1 MTNIL
6 VFQTAF
12 LGDAILTLPMI
23 QKLKEMFPE
32 SNIDVLTIPS
42 NKQIF
47 EYSPPVNKVIL
58 FDKKDKQKS
67 ILSTFKFVKELK
79 RNNYDIVYSPHRS
92 LRTALMVMELGIQ
105 KSYGFDNSSFKH
117 VYKYLIPYNYNHHE
131 VQRNLDL
138 IGFDCSND
146 NWKIRPRL
154 QFDNK
159 IINSINDFI
168 NSFKANSTFAAIA
181 PGSIWNTKIYPQKY
195 YSELIDFL
203 RKKADYILLIGSEKD
218 KKICDELASEFGEK
232 VINTAG
238 KFSVAESIELL
249 KRVIILIS
257 NDSAPT
263 HFGAVADIPVLTLYC
278 STVPEFGFYPY
289 NNKSYFLSFDDLK
302 CKPCGIH
309 GYDECP
315 LKTFDCGI
323 ELKPEKVIIKIEE
336 MLND

>member
-1 MTNIL
+1 MKNIL
-6 VFQTAF
+6 VIQTAF

-23 QKLKEMFPE
+23 QKLKEMFPD
-32 SNIDVLTIPS
+32 SKLDVLTIPL

-47 EYSPPVNKVIL
+47 EYSLSVDDVIL
-58 FDKKDKQKS
+58 LDKKDKQKS
-67 ILSTFKFVKELK
+67 ILSTYKFVKVLK
-79 RNNYDIVYSPHRS
+79 KNNYDKVYSPHRS
-92 LRTALMVMELGIQ
+92 LRTALMVMELGVNET
-105 KSYGFDNSSFKH
+105 YGFDNSSFKH
-117 VYKYLIPYNYNHHE
+117 VYKYLIPYNYKHHE

-138 IGFDCSND
+138 IGYNYPND
-146 NWKIRPRL
+146 GWKIRPEL
-154 QFDNK
+154 QFDNN
-159 IINSINDFI
+159 IINKINDFI
-168 NSFKANSTFAAIA
+168 NSFKQNSTFAAIA

-195 YSELIDFL
+195 YLEIIDFL
-203 RKKADYILLIGSEKD
+203 RKKTDYVLVIGSERD
-218 KKICDELASEFGEK
+218 KNICDEITSKFENN

-238 KFSVAESIELL
+238 RFSVADSIELL
-249 KRVIILIS
+249 KRMKILIS

-263 HFGAVADIPVLTLYC
+263 HFGMTADIPVLTLYC

-315 LKTFDCGI
+315 LKTFNCGF
-323 ELKPEKVIIKIEE
+323 ELNPEKVIDMIKE